1 MSNQMTLA
9 EISAAAKLLE
19 GQDRQWATAWGKDDG
34 EKGEN
39 FFPEQMGKWA
49 QLYYAEGFNMA
60 QPNNDSCQLFLRQA
74 YRRLQAEEAEMM
86 WRETVLHS
94 GGRFAGASLIPAE
107 MSA

>member
-1 MSNQMTLA
+1 MSAQMTIA

-19 GQDRQWATAWGKDDG
+19 TEDRQWATAWGLADA
-34 EKGEN
+34 ENGEN

-49 QLYYAEGFNMA
+49 QLYYAEGFAISKPDNEYCNWWLA
-60 QPNNDSCQLFLRQA
+60 RA
-74 YRRLQAEEAEMM
+74 YRRLQAEEEEMM

-107 MSA
+107 VSA